1 MQQKTWALIII
12 SLGMFL
18 WQEDIH
24 AQAAPPLDTLIKA
37 QQFEAAF
44 AYLQEHCTQMTDDS
58 CAYYYGLA
66 FYGTGQYAR
75 ADSAFRQA
83 VARRPAWAEAWY
95 AWGVSLYYQN
105 REAEAKEKLLHCLK
119 IDKRQVAAWTAL
131 AALALQGRKPRQS
144 IRFARRAVAVDS
156 TYSPAYYNL
165 GLAYRYT
172 GKDSLAADAFRR
184 AVAYRPGWAEPYFS
198 LAESYAE
205 GGDAA
210 TALYWLDRL
219 LTVAPFHV
227 EGLLLRAQ
235 IYHQSG
241 NKAAACADWQK
252 AMQAGSDDAR
262 LLFER
267 FCP

>member
-1 MQQKTWALIII
+1 MPMRDYCFILCLMFLAWKGWAQEVLGIDALIE
-12 SLGMFL
+12 S
-18 WQEDIH
+18 
-24 AQAAPPLDTLIKA
+24 
-37 QQFEAAF
+37 QQFDSVF
-44 AYLQEHCTQMTDDS
+44 LYLREHCIQMTEDS

-83 VARRPAWAEAWY
+83 VARRPDWAEAWY

-105 REAEAKEKLLHCLK
+105 RETEAKKKLLRCLK
-119 IDKRQVAAWTAL
+119 IDKRKVAAWTAL
-131 AALALQGRKPRQS
+131 AALALQERKPRQS

-184 AVAYRPGWAEPYFS
+184 ALAYRPGWAEPYFS
-198 LAESYAE
+198 LAEIYAE
-205 GGDAA
+205 GGDAT
-210 TALYWLDRL
+210 TALHWLNHL
-219 LTVAPFHV
+219 LTIAPFHV
-227 EGLLLRAQ
+227 DGLLLRAQ
-235 IYHQSG
+235 IYRQRG
-241 NKAAACADWQK
+241 DKTAACADWHK
-252 AMQAGSDDAR
+252 AMQAGSEDAR